1 MGHWVA
7 PKKSHMTLVAGI
19 VGLVLGMLGLLA
31 FFAVYSYRFS
41 R

>member
-1 MGHWVA
+1 MGHWVV
-7 PKKSHMTLVAGI
+7 PKKSNVILIACVS
-19 VGLVLGMLGLLA
+19 GLVLGLLGLLA